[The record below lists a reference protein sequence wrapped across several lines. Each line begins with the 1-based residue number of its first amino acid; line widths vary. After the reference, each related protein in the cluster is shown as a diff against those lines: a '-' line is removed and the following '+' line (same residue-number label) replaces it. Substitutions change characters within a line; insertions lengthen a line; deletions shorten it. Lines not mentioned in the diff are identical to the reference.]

1 MGDEPV
7 FLNGVAIGYVRAG
20 AYGHTLGASVGL
32 AMIEHADG
40 VTAGFLKTN
49 RFQILVNYQMVGA
62 ILSLGPLYDPGSERV
77 RQ

>member
-1 MGDEPV
+1 
-7 FLNGVAIGYVRAG
+7 
-20 AYGHTLGASVGL
+20 
-32 AMIEHADG
+32 MIEHADG